1 MELEQPRRPR
11 EPRAWAQRRAAGVPI
26 AALSLGAAVMFAGGL
41 PDAKSQPSGQA
52 VHPVTAA
59 TLNTGSGVPQA
70 CATCG
75 VVEAIRVLEM
85 RAEPRSG
92 AEGQKAA
99 STRPSYRVTIKMA
112 DGSYRTLAQPTPPV
126 VGIGDRV
133 RVADGIVIREK

>member
-1 MELEQPRRPR
+1 MTLQQPRSRRPS
-11 EPRAWAQRRAAGVPI
+11 ACGRRPAAGVP
-26 AALSLGAAVMFAGGL
+26 AVALSLGAAVMLAGGL
-41 PDAKSQPSGQA
+41 PEAKSQP

-59 TLNTGSGVPQA
+59 TLDSGSGAPHA

-85 RAEPRSG
+85 RAVPRSAG
-92 AEGQKAA
+92 EGEKAQG
-99 STRPSYRVTIKMA
+99 TRPSYRVTVKMA

-133 RVADGIVIREK
+133 RIADGTVVRNE